1 MLDWTVQWR
10 HVVATQHQV
19 HVTSDPCA
27 PRLTAA
33 PRRMKLLVFMAMS
46 HVAAHHRSRTVL
58 ACANERQQYQTSVP
72 PDGLQSFLDVRCRVL
87 HNLLTSV
94 AT

>member
-1 MLDWTVQWR
+1 MQR
-10 HVVATQHQV
+10 QHGFAKQHQV
-19 HVTSDPCA
+19 HVTSDPCS

-33 PRRMKLLVFMAMS
+33 PRRVKLLVFMVMS
-46 HVAAHHRSRTVL
+46 HVAAPHRSRTVL
-58 ACANERQQYQTSVP
+58 ACTNERRQYQTSVP
-72 PDGLQSFLDVRCRVL
+72 ADGLQSFLDVRWRVL